1 MEKDLT
7 QFAFLILCN
16 DSTGFDEMG
25 DYLPMIDILYE
36 VDLNIIKALGLVVSD
51 KKIFKVFIMKTFF

>member
-16 DSTGFDEMG
+16 DSTGFDETG
-25 DYLPMIDILYE
+25 DYL
-36 VDLNIIKALGLVVSD
+36 SQ
-51 KKIFKVFIMKTFF
+51 MKTQR